1 MEAFFKFIQSNTGVA
16 DMLAAIAFTI
26 AALYAWRDLNW
37 RVKNLELWQ
46 NRLDVLME
54 KQVAILAS
62 TETNTVELKAIA
74 RGVDRRLVM
83 LEELQRRG
91 A

>member
-1 MEAFFKFIQSNTGVA
+1 MF
-16 DMLAAIAFTI
+16 AAIAFTI

-37 RVKNLELWQ
+37 RVKNLEQWQ

-91 A
+91 D

>member
-1 MEAFFKFIQSNTGVA
+1 MEAFLKFIQSNTGVA
-16 DMLAAIAFTI
+16 DMFAAIAFTI

-37 RVKNLELWQ
+37 RVKNLEQWQ

-91 A
+91 D